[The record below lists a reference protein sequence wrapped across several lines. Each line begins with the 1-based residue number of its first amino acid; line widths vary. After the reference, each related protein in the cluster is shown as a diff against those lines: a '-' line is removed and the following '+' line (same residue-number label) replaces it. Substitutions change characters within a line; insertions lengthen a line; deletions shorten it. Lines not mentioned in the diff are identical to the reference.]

1 MTDIQKLLGHNEK
14 AKYKRIY
21 VKKNKIKEDMHVSAL
36 CAKKI
41 QYD

>member
-1 MTDIQKLLGHNEK
+1 MKK

-21 VKKNKIKEDMHVSAL
+21 VKKNKIEDMHVSAL
-36 CAKKI
+36 CAKKKI